1 MTSKPGSLS
10 PLRSHRAIRLA
21 VGLSIL
27 AHALLLAIPL
37 RERGVAPGSPGTIAV
52 GPLTVTIEVP
62 EPPVPEPV
70 LQPAPK
76 PERRILTRLKPLAA
90 PDQAAPDQA
99 APREPAFAVEGDA
112 PREPVREPQFDMMAV
127 INANR
132 ERRRAA
138 EAAAARGPAGGA
150 EPSADQIALASIN
163 RNLQTLSSGDE
174 GTGGVFQILHK
185 GVRTAEF
192 SFNGWKTESHR
203 RWREVIEVDAGP
215 QGDIEHAIVRRMIEL
230 IRGHYSGDFNWE
242 SHRLGRVVVLSA
254 APADND
260 HLENYLLREFFGT
273 PVLNG
278 SH

>member
-1 MTSKPGSLS
+1 MTPKPE
-10 PLRSHRAIRLA
+10 LRSHRAIRLA

-27 AHALLLAIPL
+27 AHLLLLAVPL
-37 RERGVAPGSPGTIAV
+37 RERLGTPGSPSKV
-52 GPLTVTIEVP
+52 VHGPLTVTLDVPQPTEP
-62 EPPVPEPV
+62 EP
-70 LQPAPK
+70 LAQPTPK
-76 PERRILTRLKPLAA
+76 PERRILTRLKPVTA
-90 PDQAAPDQA
+90 PDQPATQEPAFVVESD
-99 APREPAFAVEGDA
+99 APREPA
-112 PREPVREPQFDMMAV
+112 REPAFDMMAM

-138 EAAAARGPAGGA
+138 EAAAARGPGGGA
-150 EPSADQIALASIN
+150 EPSGDQVALANIN
-163 RNLQTLSSGDE
+163 RNLQTLSGGDE

-192 SFNGWKTESHR
+192 SFNGWKTESRR

-215 QGDIEHAIVRRMIEL
+215 QGDIERAIVRRMIEL

-260 HLENYLLREFFGT
+260 QLEAYLLREFFGT
-273 PVLNG
+273 PVLNRAR
-278 SH
+278 